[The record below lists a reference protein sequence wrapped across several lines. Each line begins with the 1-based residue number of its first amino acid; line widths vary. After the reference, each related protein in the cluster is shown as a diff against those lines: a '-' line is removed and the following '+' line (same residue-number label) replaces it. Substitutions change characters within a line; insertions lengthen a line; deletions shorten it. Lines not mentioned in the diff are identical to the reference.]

1 MKTVLLPQRCCSCLG
16 SPETLLK
23 AKKVHD
29 YGTIKETLT
38 LEIPICYKCF
48 TKLRVII
55 FLRYAIPVV
64 TAIVGLIIGL
74 NIEKVKG
81 DDGPINSLSVTMLG
95 AFVGYVIGG
104 IIKFSIYPVYLDSLF
119 IKFRNKKFQRL
130 YIELN
135 SKSQ

>member
-16 SPETLLK
+16 SPETLFK
-23 AKKVHD
+23 AKEVQD

-38 LEIPICYKCF
+38 LEIPICYKCS

-64 TAIVGLIIGL
+64 TAIAGLIIGL
-74 NIEKVKG
+74 NLDKVKG
-81 DDGPINSLSVTMLG
+81 GDDYIYSLWVTMLG

-104 IIKFSIYPVYLDSLF
+104 IIKFSIYPVYLHSLF
-119 IKFRNKKFQRL
+119 IKFKNKEYQRL
-130 YIELN
+130 YMELN